1 MFKLVIIEA
10 LKNCVFNHLI
20 ALLMLFFYDYY
31 YYNLSLFVLNIF
43 IFNFVLFIIFQ
54 YDFTLL
60 LSLNDVMLLA
70 LIFQDISTTKK
81 KEEKS

>member
-20 ALLMLFFYDYY
+20 ALLMLFYDYY

-54 YDFTLL
+54 YDFTPL

-70 LIFQDISTTKK
+70 LIFQDIS